1 MASLPPLRVE
11 LLADIREFKAKMTE
25 AETSV
30 VELGKA
36 GETTGAK
43 FAALGQKM
51 GSAVL
56 YGVGGAMVLATK
68 YAYDYNKSI
77 EEIGLQSNVSQA
89 ELDRL
94 KGKVLEVSTATAT
107 SNAQIAEAYKQVEK
121 AGISGAAADSLVT
134 NAAKAA
140 KVAHADLNQTIQA
153 GLVVQQLHI
162 KGAGTAAQTMGMF
175 TAAMKGGNVSLDDIT
190 ATLQGKA
197 AVALQNYGVDLK
209 STLASM
215 DVFAKAGIKGDS
227 AAQTLTMSL
236 NKLLVPSAKTDKILQ
251 SVGLTQDKLA
261 SDIRKPGGL
270 ATVFTELRDK
280 AEKAGVSAQD
290 LGRFYSQIF
299 GARAGAGATL
309 LLNNVKDLQTATQ
322 KVGGANINQAF
333 SDWLKNPEGAV
344 QNFKTVA
351 QNTLVGLGNYLLPVG
366 GTILNWVNTT
376 LIPNLS
382 GKGKSSGLF
391 QGIGAIILGGIAGA
405 KLGSIGVKIGE
416 AFGLEVSGAMAGPIG
431 AAIGLAIFAFM
442 KDKTSSDTVNAAGRL
457 ITGHG
462 HGGRK
467 KAAEDFA
474 GNLWNG
480 FLALGSDIGSAT
492 ADILTGKAYNIGHDL
507 TKSVNL
513 PDWLSYHPSNETGSL
528 TDRRKGQPMYLAP
541 GPLRNTVIVKVK

>member
-107 SNAQIAEAYKQVEK
+107 SSTQIAEAYKQVEK
-121 AGISGAAADSLVT
+121 AGISGAAADTLVT

-140 KVAHADLNQTIQA
+140 RVAHADLNQTIQA

-309 LLNNVKDLQTATQ
+309 LLNNIGALQSASQ
-322 KVGGANINQAF
+322 KIGGSNINNAF
-333 SDWLKNPEGAV
+333 ADWLKNPEGALAKF
-344 QNFKTVA
+344 QTTAK
-351 QNTLVGLGNYLLPVG
+351 NTLIRLGDYLLPGATTVLG
-366 GTILNWVNTT
+366 WVNTT
-376 LIPNLS
+376 LIPNLQ
-382 GKGKSSGLF
+382 GKGSNSGLF
-391 QGIGAIILGGIAGA
+391 QGIGAIILGGLAGA
-405 KLGSIGVKIGE
+405 KLGSIGVKIAG
-416 AFGLEVSGAMAGPIG
+416 AFGAEVSGAWAGPIG
-431 AAIGLAIFAFM
+431 AAIGLAIFGFM
-442 KDKTSSDTVNAAGRL
+442 KDKNAKNAAGRL
-457 ITGHG
+457 ISGKG
-462 HGGRK
+462 AGGRG
-467 KAAEDFA
+467 KAAEDLL
-474 GNLWNG
+474 GSVWNS
-480 FLALGSDIGSAT
+480 FLAFGSDIGSAT
-492 ADILTGKAYNIGHDL
+492 ADIATGKIGNIGHDL
-507 TKSVNL
+507 TKQVNL
-513 PDWLSYHPSNETGSL
+513 PDWMSYHQSNVTKST
-528 TDRRKGQPMYLAP
+528 TDRRQGQPMYLAP
-541 GPLRNTVIVKVK
+541 GPLRNTVTVKVK